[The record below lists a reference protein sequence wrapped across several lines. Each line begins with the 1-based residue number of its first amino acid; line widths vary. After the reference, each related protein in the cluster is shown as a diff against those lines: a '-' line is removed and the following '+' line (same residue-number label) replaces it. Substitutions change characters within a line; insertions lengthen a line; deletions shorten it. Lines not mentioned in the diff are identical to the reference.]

1 MKLLQ
6 KHSENVRK
14 LADAA
19 KHSGFLDEAKVNA
32 ALDRMI
38 HAAEEIDKE
47 LEQLLAEAKKR

>member
-6 KHSENVRK
+6 KHSEKVRK

-19 KHSGFLDEAKVNA
+19 KHNGFLDEATVNA

-38 HAAEEIDKE
+38 HAAEGIDKE
-47 LEQLLAEAKKR
+47 LEALLAQAKKR